1 MGLPSSHPPVQRSA
15 CQRAAA
21 SRHPGE
27 QKTSPHPRAHGT
39 GPRATA
45 SVASPEREGRSGRRT
60 RERSCRGLSAAAM
73 SSRREARPEASAR
86 WCATESPAG
95 ERQCAHARKRAR
107 FASACVAASGRSAR
121 KVSPFFTGA
130 SATSARPRPSI
141 DTHATRGGEGPS
153 LRASIAR
160 VRAIESSSAA
170 AVRADAPHTAAGAD
184 PASRSRLARFV
195 HVEDIGTKPSS
206 PRASRNARAR
216 SARAPRPLTARES
229 FREQRA
235 QLRRDFAS
243 ETKGC
248 AFFVRLRPEAFS
260 RDPTRSRFI
269 TSEARARHRPPLDP
283 SHAFQPS
290 SSSGLSAFMRACAF
304 RSAFF

>member
-1 MGLPSSHPPVQRSA
+1 M
-15 CQRAAA
+15 
-21 SRHPGE
+21 
-27 QKTSPHPRAHGT
+27 
-39 GPRATA
+39 
-45 SVASPEREGRSGRRT
+45 
-60 RERSCRGLSAAAM
+60 SAAAM

-170 AVRADAPHTAAGAD
+170 AVRADAPPTAAGAD

-195 HVEDIGTKPSS
+195 PAKDIGTKPSS

-243 ETKGC
+243 EKGC
-248 AFFVRLRPEAFS
+248 AVRFLSAYDRRRS
-260 RDPTRSRFI
+260 RGTRHVLVSSHPKRARVTDLPSIPLTRS
-269 TSEARARHRPPLDP
+269 SRPVRP
-283 SHAFQPS
+283 A
-290 SSSGLSAFMRACAF
+290 
-304 RSAFF
+304 